1 MDVGCGIGRFG
12 QLCFSRG
19 LFFILKKTPIL
30 NPHLITWN
38 REGHVAIATDG
49 PPTTPMNPTPKQSN
63 LTDIDDRSIVMT
75 FAHVKPS
82 GDEFPFIF
90 VTRPCF
96 SVLTLVELFKIY
108 GLL

>member
-1 MDVGCGIGRFG
+1 MRDRS
-12 QLCFSRG
+12 LRATM
-19 LFFILKKTPIL
+19 LLTWTFFYFKKTPIL

-82 GDEFPFIF
+82 G
-90 VTRPCF
+90 TN
-96 SVLTLVELFKIY
+96 SLSS
-108 GLL
+108 LLQGFASLY